1 MSYTFTYVKKPHT
14 NIHLEKVVAVEISS
28 GAIERM
34 IISGVEWMKK
44 NPEVSTW
51 FSMTGNALVFI
62 VRDENDLQIEVTE
75 RKRSGFL
82 SLDVLADISELD
94 AQIADLEGE

>member
-14 NIHLEKVVAVEISS
+14 NIHLEEIVAVEISS

-44 NPEVSTW
+44 NPEESVW
-51 FSMTGNALVFI
+51 FSMTGNTLVFI
-62 VRDENDLQIEVTE
+62 VRDEDDLQIEVTE
-75 RKRSGFL
+75 RKRSGFVHL
-82 SLDVLADISELD
+82 EPTNDD
-94 AQIADLEGE
+94 DLGAGHDED